1 MERNIKSL
9 EKETY
14 ISPDI
19 EVVHIETEQS
29 ILQAGSNELP
39 GMPGEDWLSLYKHN

>member
-19 EVVHIETEQS
+19 EIVHIETEQS
-29 ILQAGSNELP
+29 ILQAGSQAGSNELP
-39 GMPGEDWLSLYKHN
+39 GMPGEDW

>member
-1 MERNIKSL
+1 MEKELKSL

-19 EVVHIETEQS
+19 EIVEIELEQN
-29 ILQAGSNELP
+29 ILQAGSGGGSLDDMD
-39 GMPGEDWLSLYKHN
+39 GVDW